1 MPHAVT
7 TSGQG
12 ADAFIGMASCSINA
26 GANTDISGIELDVK
40 PLVGS
45 AAGFVNLLG
54 TSSTNTTALRINTA
68 TQTLQWRYNST
79 VYLESAAGSAPL
91 NERHKYGAEWD
102 EASLS
107 LYLTKDGA
115 RIAGPYVAPSAGSL
129 ITNVGFNQIGKVG
142 STAPGGVMAF
152 ELYGVRSYGG
162 NCTYQSQWDDTGSS
176 GSGTAWVNDASDRN
190 LTLISFAGTTNSW
203 WVFYNN
209 LYIGEGTISVSAT
222 ASAAVASSKVGNAS
236 VSAVAAAVAATQ
248 GSKIGSAVLSLPTT
262 AGILLSA
269 SKNTSASITMPI
281 NAVLGIAAN
290 KVGVAPLYVEAVAD
304 ISLYAGNIVVGEGT
318 FSVTA
323 TALVSVQGEKVG
335 QSQVHFA
342 AAAAVYSSAV
352 KQGAS
357 GVTASANAAIVAQAS
372 KTGHATTQL
381 AGAASL
387 SADGY
392 KVGLGSVAVLASAT
406 ISLSG
411 SNPAALPAPVAL
423 LFVRSSSRYTHSM
436 RTSGRYSY
444 NLKTSSGGARV

>member
-1 MPHAVT
+1 MPHAVS

-12 ADAFIGMASCSINA
+12 ADAFISMPSCSINA
-26 GANTDISGIELDVK
+26 GTNTDISGIEIDVK
-40 PLVGS
+40 PLTGS

-54 TSSTNTTALRINTA
+54 SSSNNTHALRINTI
-68 TQTLQWRYNST
+68 TGTLQWRNSST
-79 VYLESAAGSAPL
+79 VYLESAAGSVSL
-91 NERHKYGAEWD
+91 NERHKYGAEW
-102 EASLS
+102 EESTQS
-107 LYLTKDGA
+107 LYLTKNGV
-115 RIAGPYVAPSAGSL
+115 RIAGPYVAPAANSL
-129 ITNVGFNQIGKVG
+129 ITNITWNQIGKVG
-142 STAPGGVMAF
+142 SSAPGTAAF
-152 ELYGVRSYGG
+152 ELYGVRTYGT
-162 NCTYQSQWDDTGSS
+162 NCTYQSQWDDSGSS

-203 WVFYNN
+203 WVFYSN

-222 ASAAVASSKVGNAS
+222 ASAALASSKVGNAS

-269 SKNTSASITMPI
+269 SKNTSASITVPI

-323 TALVSVQGEKVG
+323 TALASVQGEKVG

-342 AAAAVYSSAV
+342 AAAAVYSSVV

-381 AGAASL
+381 AGAVSL

-444 NLKTSSGGARV
+444 HLKTSSGGARV